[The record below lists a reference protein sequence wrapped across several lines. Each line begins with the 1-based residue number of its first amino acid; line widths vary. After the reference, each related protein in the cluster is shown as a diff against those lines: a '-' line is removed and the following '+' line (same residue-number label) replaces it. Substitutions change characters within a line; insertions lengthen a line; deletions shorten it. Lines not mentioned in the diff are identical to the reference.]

1 MELTVL
7 PNESTTV
14 LSEQFKAA
22 LEDIA
27 RGALDRWLTS
37 GDELC
42 DGEDLYQHRKTHLAC
57 RLFSSMSGVSS

>member
-1 MELTVL
+1 MDLTVF
-7 PNESTTV
+7 PKESTTV

-27 RGALDRWLTS
+27 RAALDRWLTS

-42 DGEDLYQHRKTHLAC
+42 DGEDL
-57 RLFSSMSGVSS
+57 